1 MSPRAALQKNA
12 PRDGKP
18 GAGPRKRS
26 AAGQELRAWSLVC
39 VGWRLTPYPTYVYV
53 PFVTPGSASEKRTP
67 RRETWRRKNSGSG
80 IRAEFTPKKTPVTP
94 DATGVFSL
102 LSFPLNGVRGSQS
115 SSCGSSA
122 RRRHE
127 TR

>member
-1 MSPRAALQKNA
+1 MESRLCRVAANA
-12 PRDGKP
+12 LPDLR
-18 GAGPRKRS
+18 
-26 AAGQELRAWSLVC
+26 LRAIC
-39 VGWRLTPYPTYVYV
+39 H
-53 PFVTPGSASEKRTP
+53 PGQRSGKTHP
-67 RRETWRRKNSGSG
+67 RQETWRRKNSGSG

-94 DATGVFSL
+94 VATGVFSL